1 MQNNNMILYLYITLS
16 VIFIFFTS
24 ANFSMIET
32 VSMAGATD
40 GLEYF
45 EISKRAPFFAENIQ
59 YIKGERF
66 ILPFIIGVFSKYFGF
81 DLFLTYK
88 VTSFLLFIYLIKI
101 FIRILKN
108 IELSTNSI
116 IISTSLIIFNPY
128 LFRYFLS
135 VPTMIGD
142 LVFIVSSLLILE
154 GLLSKNKTTI
164 FSGFFISL
172 ITRQNGIIF
181 FISFILSKLIFK
193 KKSFFSN
200 VDLIYFSII
209 ILFIFSIN
217 TFYANNAAP
226 FDKQVSE
233 LYFVTLFGLFT
244 TNYSIKEFLQFII
257 FPFLSFGPLLFLF
270 ISKKINSFKNIDNE
284 LLLILI
290 LSFLGILG
298 IAFLGGPIV
307 TGKNFIRLSNFI
319 FPSLI
324 ILINLVF
331 IEKINIIS
339 KKSYLILSIIIFF
352 IWSLHPTF
360 SKIKIFE
367 FLKMI
372 FN

>member
-1 MQNNNMILYLYITLS
+1 MQNNNIILYLYITLS

-45 EISKRAPFFAENIQ
+45 EISKSAPFFAENIQ

-66 ILPFIIGVFSKYFGF
+66 ILPFIIGMISKYFGF

-88 VTSFLLFIYLIKI
+88 ITSFLLFIYLIKI

-108 IELSTNSI
+108 IELNTNSI

-128 LFRYFLS
+128 LFRYFFS

-154 GLLSKNKTTI
+154 GLMIKKKSTI
-164 FSGFFISL
+164 FFGFFISL

-181 FISFILSKLIFK
+181 FISFIISKLVFRK
-193 KKSFFSN
+193 NSLFSYI
-200 VDLIYFSII
+200 DLIYFSVIF
-209 ILFIFSIN
+209 LVIFSIN
-217 TFYANNAAP
+217 SFYASNAAP
-226 FDKQVSE
+226 FDKQVAE

-270 ISKKINSFKNIDNE
+270 LSKKINSLKNIDNE
-284 LLLILI
+284 FLLILI
-290 LSFLGILG
+290 LSFLGIVG
-298 IAFLGGPIV
+298 IAFAGGPII
-307 TGKNFIRLSNFI
+307 TGKNLIRLSNFI

-324 ILINLVF
+324 IFINLIF
-331 IEKINIIS
+331 IEKINVIS
-339 KKSYLILSIIIFF
+339 KKSYLILSLIILF

-360 SKIKIFE
+360 SKIKFFG
-367 FLKMI
+367 FLKII